1 MSGLRAMD
9 QMGVDVAVF
18 QETKVTH
25 GVYPRSGHGY
35 SVFAADT
42 SRKRCGGVAL
52 VWRDCDSCAVEE
64 QKSWGANVL
73 SCHLITGRGKYYL
86 IGAYCPPSDLDDTA
100 IQDVQRAWGKC
111 PKGYE
116 PLLLGD
122 LNANIESPKSRR
134 DVAASDQ
141 AAGMDVHDMSRCFR
155 QRRRNWVRGRWTWRK
170 LRRGRMVSSHPDYL
184 FSTGGDEAANHQ
196 LHAAAIPHP

>member
-1 MSGLRAMD
+1 MSGLRAME

-18 QETKVTH
+18 QETKVTN
-25 GVYPRSGHGY
+25 GIYPRSGHGY
-35 SVFAADT
+35 SVFATDA
-42 SRKRCGGVAL
+42 SSQWCGGVAL
-52 VWRDCDSCAVEE
+52 VWRDCDLCAVDE
-64 QKSWGANVL
+64 QKSWGPNVI

-86 IGAYCPPSDLDDTA
+86 IGAYCPPSDLDDAA

-134 DVAASDQ
+134 DVAVLDQ
-141 AAGMDVHDMSRCFR
+141 AAGMDVHDMSRCF
-155 QRRRNWVRGRWTWRK
+155 
-170 LRRGRMVSSHPDYL
+170 
-184 FSTGGDEAANHQ
+184 
-196 LHAAAIPHP
+196 